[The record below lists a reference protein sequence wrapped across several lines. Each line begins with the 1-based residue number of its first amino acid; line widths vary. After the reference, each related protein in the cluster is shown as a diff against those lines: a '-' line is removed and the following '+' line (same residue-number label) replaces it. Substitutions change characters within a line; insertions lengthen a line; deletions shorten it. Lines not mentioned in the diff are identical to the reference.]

1 MRQKAGEWLKK
12 EKRKMNYTEKTKPG
26 MGDPYWYEW
35 SVGEQQIINMLTIS
49 PGKKMDGMVGFEA
62 PKDWKTMEIHFKDD
76 VWSNSKFKFEIEK

>member
-1 MRQKAGEWLKK
+1 MVHQRVICCIAYRGSVQ
-12 EKRKMNYTEKTKPG
+12 RNDPG
-26 MGDPYWYEW
+26 FIGSNSQLD
-35 SVGEQQIINMLTIS
+35 GTIS